1 MAPGRAVRD
10 RASRED
16 TQVTASLEQST
27 MRKVARRLVP
37 FMCLLYILAFI
48 IRINVGFASLTMGK
62 DLGLTAQM
70 LGTGAGVFFLSYFL
84 AEVPSNLLLHKFGAR
99 RWIARVMV
107 SMGLVSMAFVFV
119 QGPSSLYLM
128 RLLLGVAE
136 AGLFPGLIFYIIL
149 WFPRQWRGRVTAA
162 FVAAIPVSSFIA
174 GPISGALLQLDGV
187 AGLAGW
193 KWMFVLEA
201 LPALAI
207 GLATLRY
214 LTSTPE
220 EADWL
225 SREERDW
232 LVGRLRSEQTATAQ
246 GHGLREV
253 FAALVSWQVLR
264 LALIYF
270 GLTTGLYGIELWMP
284 LIIKGFGF
292 GTFAVG
298 MVSAIPY
305 LVALVAMALWARH
318 VDRSSDRFGN
328 VAWPCAVAFC
338 GLVAAG
344 VLHDRAGLVVAF
356 LSVAIAGVMSARPPF
371 WGLPTEFLEGRKAAA
386 GIAAINSI
394 GNLGGFTGPYLIG
407 WAKEATGSF
416 TLGLMLSAATLLAS
430 VVFTLSL
437 RRAGRLRGQPA

>member
-1 MAPGRAVRD
+1 M
-10 RASRED
+10 
-16 TQVTASLEQST
+16 TASLEQST

-37 FMCLLYILAFI
+37 FMCLLYVIAFI
-48 IRINVGFASLTMGK
+48 IRINVGFASLTMGE
-62 DLGLTAQM
+62 DLGLTPEM
-70 LGTGAGVFFLSYFL
+70 IGWGAGLFFISYFVF
-84 AEVPSNLLLHKFGAR
+84 EVPSNLLLHKFGAR
-99 RWIARVMV
+99 RWIARVMI
-107 SMGLVSMAFVFV
+107 SMGLVSMCFVFV
-119 QGPSSLYLM
+119 QGAKSLYLM
-128 RLLLGVAE
+128 RLLLGIAE
-136 AGLFPGLIFYIIL
+136 AGLFPGLIFYITL
-149 WFPRQWRGRVTAA
+149 WFPKQWRGRVTAA

-174 GPISGALLQLDGV
+174 GPLSGALLQLDGV

-193 KWMFVLEA
+193 KWMFILEA
-201 LPALAI
+201 LPALVI
-207 GLATLRY
+207 GVLTLRY
-214 LTSTPE
+214 LTSTPA

-225 SREERDW
+225 SPEERHW
-232 LVGRLRSEQTATAQ
+232 LIDRLRQEQTDSAQ
-246 GHGLREV
+246 SHGLKEV
-253 FAALVSWQVLR
+253 FASLVSWQVLR

-284 LIIKGFGF
+284 LIIKGFGL

-305 LVALVAMALWARH
+305 LVALVAMGLWARH

-344 VLHDRAGLVVAF
+344 IFHDQAFLVVAC

-386 GIAAINSI
+386 GIAAVNSI

-416 TLGLMLSAATLLAS
+416 TLGLMLSAVTLLAA
-430 VVFTLSL
+430 VLFTLSL
-437 RRAGRLRGQPA
+437 RRASRLRNQPA

>member
-1 MAPGRAVRD
+1 MRGRAL
-10 RASRED
+10 REKLK
-16 TQVTASLEQST
+16 VTVSLEQST

-37 FMCLLYILAFI
+37 FMCLLYVIAFI
-48 IRINVGFASLTMGK
+48 IRINVGFAALTMGE
-62 DLGLTAQM
+62 DLGLTPEM
-70 LGTGAGVFFLSYFL
+70 IGWGAGLFFISYFL
-84 AEVPSNLLLHKFGAR
+84 FEVPSNLLLHRFGAR
-99 RWIARVMV
+99 RWIARVMI
-107 SMGLVSMAFVFV
+107 SMGLVSMCFVFV
-119 QGPSSLYLM
+119 QGPKSLFLM

-136 AGLFPGLIFYIIL
+136 AGLFPGLIFYITL
-149 WFPRQWRGRVTAA
+149 WFPKQWRGRVTAA

-174 GPISGALLQLDGV
+174 GPLSGALLQLDGV

-193 KWMFVLEA
+193 KWMFILEA
-201 LPALAI
+201 LPAILI
-207 GLATLRY
+207 GLATLRH
-214 LTSTPE
+214 LTSTPA

-225 SREERDW
+225 SLEERDW
-232 LVGRLRSEQTATAQ
+232 LIARLRSEQTDTGH
-246 GHGLREV
+246 GHGLKEV
-253 FAALVSWQVLR
+253 MASLVSWQVLR

-270 GLTTGLYGIELWMP
+270 GLTTGLYGIELWLP
-284 LIIKGFGF
+284 LIIKGFGL

-298 MVSAIPY
+298 MVSAVPY
-305 LVALVAMALWARH
+305 LVALVAMGLWARH
-318 VDRSSDRFGN
+318 VDQSSDRFGN

-344 VLHDRAGLVVAF
+344 IFHDQAFLVVTC

-416 TLGLMLSAATLLAS
+416 TLGLMLSAATLLAA
-430 VVFTLSL
+430 VLFTLSL
-437 RRAGRLRGQPA
+437 RRASRLQAKAV